1 MRGSLVSPPRP
12 VSPVASAV
20 TVAAPAA
27 PPVIVSLSPTHVAKG
42 GVLAVTERRGEI
54 TWRTQGNE
62 TMTTDKVMAAF
73 LRTQEAEGLALAAAS
88 DLLELAPIGASPA
101 ARYLARYACR
111 CLVLT
116 AAGVVEEADHFVVG
130 IELPDHYLRR
140 VEPMRV
146 VSWLEPRNVFHPNI
160 SAVAP
165 VICVGRLAPGTP
177 LVDILYQVFEIGT
190 YRKATVREDDALN
203 RRACAWARRNQ
214 HRFPVDDRPL
224 KRQPVQFRLA
234 ASTEAAP

>member
-1 MRGSLVSPPRP
+1 MRGRPLSPPRP
-12 VSPVASAV
+12 VSLAASVV
-20 TVAAPAA
+20 TAPGPAA
-27 PPVIVSLSPTHVAKG
+27 PPVITSLPPSHTAQR
-42 GVLAVTERRGEI
+42 GVLAMSERRNRG
-54 TWRTQGNE
+54 TWQTQGIE
-62 TMTTDKVMAAF
+62 TMATDKVLAAF

-88 DLLELAPIGASPA
+88 DLLGVVPLGASPA
-101 ARYLARYACR
+101 ARYLVRYACR
-111 CLVLT
+111 CLVLS
-116 AAGVVEEADHFVVG
+116 AAGAVEEADHFVVG
-130 IELPDHYLRR
+130 IELPDDYLRR

-160 SAVAP
+160 SDVAP

-224 KRQPVQFRLA
+224 KRRPVQLRLA
-234 ASTEAAP
+234 PSEEGAR